1 MLLIGFTEEPGW
13 IRSTF
18 NLTYRVPWEGLLKGV
33 HGVFPFMRGVFPY
46 MHNISSDADS
56 PEVLVDDAIIQI
68 SSRDEILSIPEAGS
82 ITIRGFSPVIKAPA
96 MVVFHN
102 QTSFVNVAVG
112 RVGEEYQNTD
122 YEKFNKSLGQFMDSI
137 EIMMHLTPSK

>member
-18 NLTYRVPWEGLLKGV
+18 NLTYRVSWETLLKGV
-33 HGVFPFMRGVFPY
+33 RGVYPY
-46 MHNISSDADS
+46 MRDVSQNTDT
-56 PEVLVDDAIIQI
+56 PEILVDDAIIQI
-68 SSRDEILSIPEAGS
+68 SSRDEILAIPEAGS

-96 MVVFHN
+96 MLVFHN
-102 QTSFVNVAVG
+102 QVSFVNVAVG

>member
-1 MLLIGFTEEPGW
+1 MLLIGITEEPGW

-18 NLTYRVPWEGLLKGV
+18 NLTYRVSWETLLKGV
-33 HGVFPFMRGVFPY
+33 RGVYPY
-46 MHNISSDADS
+46 MRDVSQNADN
-56 PEVLVDDAIIQI
+56 PEILVDDEIIQI
-68 SSRDEILSIPEAGS
+68 SSPDEILAIPEAGS

-96 MVVFHN
+96 MLVFHN
-102 QTSFVNVAVG
+102 QVSYVNVAVG

-137 EIMMHLTPSK
+137 EIMMHLPPKEDS

>member
-18 NLTYRVPWEGLLKGV
+18 NLTYRVSWETLLKGV
-33 HGVFPFMRGVFPY
+33 RGVYPY
-46 MHNISSDADS
+46 MRDVSQNADN
-56 PEVLVDDAIIQI
+56 PEILVDDEIIQI
-68 SSRDEILSIPEAGS
+68 SSPDEILAIPEASS
-82 ITIRGFSPVIKAPA
+82 ITIRGFVPVIKTAA
-96 MVVFHN
+96 MLVFHN
-102 QTSFVNVAVG
+102 QVSFVNVAVG

-137 EIMMHLTPSK
+137 EIMMHLTPKEDS

>member
-1 MLLIGFTEEPGW
+1 MLLIGITEEPGW

-18 NLTYRVPWEGLLKGV
+18 NLTYRVSWETLLKGV
-33 HGVFPFMRGVFPY
+33 RGVYPY
-46 MHNISSDADS
+46 MRDVSQNADN
-56 PEVLVDDAIIQI
+56 PEILVDDEIIQI
-68 SSRDEILSIPEAGS
+68 SSPDEILAIPEAGS

-96 MVVFHN
+96 MLVFHN
-102 QTSFVNVAVG
+102 QVSFVNVAVG

-137 EIMMHLTPSK
+137 EIMMHLTPKEDSRSH

>member
-33 HGVFPFMRGVFPY
+33 HGVFPFMHGVSP
-46 MHNISSDADS
+46 NTDT

-68 SSRDEILSIPEAGS
+68 SSRDEILAIPEAGS

-96 MVVFHN
+96 MLVFHN
-102 QTSFVNVAVG
+102 QVSFVNVAVG

-122 YEKFNKSLGQFMDSI
+122 YEKFNKSLCQFMASI
-137 EIMMHLTPSK
+137 EIMMHVPPAE

>member
-1 MLLIGFTEEPGW
+1 MLLIGITEEPDW

-33 HGVFPFMRGVFPY
+33 RGVFPFMRGV
-46 MHNISSDADS
+46 S
-56 PEVLVDDAIIQI
+56 PNTDTPE
-68 SSRDEILSIPEAGS
+68 EILSIPEAGS

-96 MVVFHN
+96 MLVFHN

-137 EIMMHLTPSK
+137 EIMMHIPPAE